1 MADKING
8 YGGRVGLDVGPT
20 RGRAVPRSGEG
31 GPSEGARRAEKRDAV
46 ELTDAA
52 ARLKAVEAR
61 LAEVPDVDR
70 ARVEAARQKIE
81 SGEYRPDPE
90 RIAAKLIRMEQELA

>member
-8 YGGRVGLDVGPT
+8 YGRVGLDVGPA
-20 RGRAVPRSGEG
+20 RSRAVAKPEQGDEG
-31 GPSEGARRAEKRDAV
+31 AGARRAEKRDAV
-46 ELTDAA
+46 EITDTA

-70 ARVEAARQKIE
+70 ARVEDVRRRID
-81 SGEYRPDPE
+81 SGEYRPDAD
-90 RIAAKLIRMEQELA
+90 RIAQKLIRMEKELA